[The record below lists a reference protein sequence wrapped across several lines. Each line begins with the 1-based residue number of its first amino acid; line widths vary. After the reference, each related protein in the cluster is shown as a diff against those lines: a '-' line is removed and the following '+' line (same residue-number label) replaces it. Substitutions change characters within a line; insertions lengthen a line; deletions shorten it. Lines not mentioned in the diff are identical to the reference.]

1 MEPPTERDDGGRR
14 PLTENERDDLLD
26 RPLPGV
32 WSTLTPRGRI
42 HSVPVYFVR
51 RNSEFRVLTGRDSV
65 KSRNVRASGRATLCV
80 EMTLE
85 GTDRRFVTAEGPV
98 RVEQPVLL
106 EDLLALAERYGG
118 DDADYPSLDEYH
130 EDVILVLEVEQWIAW
145 SDAD

>member
-1 MEPPTERDDGGRR
+1 MEPPRERDDGGRR
-14 PLTENERDDLLD
+14 PLTENERDQLLD
-26 RPLPGV
+26 QPLPGV

-51 RNSEFRVLTGRDSV
+51 RNSELRVLTGRDSV
-65 KSRNVRASGRATLCV
+65 KSRNARASGRATLCV

-106 EDLLALAERYGG
+106 EDLLALQERYGG
-118 DDADYPSLDEYH
+118 DDADYPNLDTYH
-130 EDVILVLEVEQWIAW
+130 EDVMLVLETERWIAW